1 MTAGA
6 GPDGAE
12 PDGAGADGTGA
23 DGAGADGA
31 AVAPDDA
38 TELEAIRAAYPTLTW
53 DSAERIDEGWDHVVM
68 ICRGCSG
75 ADAHGHR
82 ELVFRFPADDQALAQ
97 LPTEIAV
104 LDHLAGRVDAA
115 LPHYSHV
122 PAHGRFAGYPL
133 VRGQRLTPEL
143 FDSLPATERT
153 TLAAQLGAML
163 AALHIQDTSAPPI
176 DRVPHSYQPENLD
189 FVRGIVDNNLPAV
202 FTDAEMA
209 TAREICDEVGA
220 LQSTLLPRVLLHN
233 DVYVRHL
240 YWDRGQAAGQAAGG
254 LGGDGGVSGPG
265 RLGGAGGLGLIDFTD
280 MCLGDPA
287 VDFAELYEYGPR
299 FVEDVLAH
307 YTGRADETFLDRA
320 WTYQRFAALYMIAG
334 HLYYGVESWEHA
346 RSAFDRCRS
355 PRRPRA

>member
-1 MTAGA
+1 MTGGA
-6 GPDGAE
+6 GP
-12 PDGAGADGTGA
+12 

-38 TELEAIRAAYPTLTW
+38 TELEAIRAAYPILTW

-75 ADAHGHR
+75 ADAHGTR
-82 ELVFRFPADDQALAQ
+82 DLVFRFPADDQALAQ

-104 LDHLAGRVDAA
+104 LDHLAGRVDAG

-153 TLAAQLGAML
+153 TLAAQLGALL

-254 LGGDGGVSGPG
+254 LGGAGGVSGPG
-265 RLGGAGGLGLIDFTD
+265 SLGGPGRLGLIDFTD

>member
-6 GPDGAE
+6 GPDGA
-12 PDGAGADGTGA
+12 
-23 DGAGADGA
+23 

-38 TELEAIRAAYPTLTW
+38 AELEAIRAAYPTLTW

-153 TLAAQLGAML
+153 TLAAQLGALL

-189 FVRGIVDNNLPAV
+189 FVRGIVENNLPAV
-202 FTDAEMA
+202 LTDVEMA
-209 TAREICDEVGA
+209 TAREICDEVGT

-240 YWDRGQAAGQAAGG
+240 YWDRGPTAGQAPDR
-254 LGGDGGVSGPG
+254 LGGPG
-265 RLGGAGGLGLIDFTD
+265 RLGLIDFTD

-307 YTGRADETFLDRA
+307 YTGRADETLLDRA
-320 WTYQRFAALYMIAG
+320 WSYQRFAALYMIAG
-334 HLYYGVESWEHA
+334 HLYYGEETWEHA

>member
-1 MTAGA
+1 MTGGAGADGA
-6 GPDGAE
+6 GPDGAG
-12 PDGAGADGTGA
+12 PDGA
-23 DGAGADGA
+23 AGGH
-31 AVAPDDA
+31 DDA
-38 TELEAIRAAYPTLTW
+38 AELEAIRATYPTLNW

-75 ADAHGHR
+75 ADGHGHR
-82 ELVFRFPADDQALAQ
+82 DLVFRFPADDQALAQ

-143 FDSLPATERT
+143 FVGLPATERT
-153 TLAAQLGAML
+153 TLAAQLGALL

-254 LGGDGGVSGPG
+254 VSGPG
-265 RLGGAGGLGLIDFTD
+265 RLGLIDFTD

>member
-1 MTAGA
+1 MTGGAGADGA
-6 GPDGAE
+6 GPDGA
-12 PDGAGADGTGA
+12 AGGH
-23 DGAGADGA
+23 
-31 AVAPDDA
+31 DDA
-38 TELEAIRAAYPTLTW
+38 AELEAIRAAYPTLNW
-53 DSAERIDEGWDHVVM
+53 GSAEKIDEGWDHVVM

-75 ADAHGHR
+75 PDSLGHR

-104 LDHLAGRVDAA
+104 LDHLAGGVDAA

-143 FDSLPATERT
+143 FTGLPATERT
-153 TLAAQLGAML
+153 TLAAQLGALL

-240 YWDRGQAAGQAAGG
+240 YWDRGQAPGG
-254 LGGDGGVSGPG
+254 LGGPG
-265 RLGGAGGLGLIDFTD
+265 RLGLIDFTD

-307 YTGRADETFLDRA
+307 YTGHADESFLDRV

-334 HLYYGVESWEHA
+334 HLYYGVETWEHA

>member
-1 MTAGA
+1 MTGGAGADGA
-6 GPDGAE
+6 GPDGAG
-12 PDGAGADGTGA
+12 PDGA
-23 DGAGADGA
+23 AGGH
-31 AVAPDDA
+31 DDA
-38 TELEAIRAAYPTLTW
+38 AELEAIRAAYPTLTW

-82 ELVFRFPADDQALAQ
+82 HLVFRFPADDQAHAQ

-153 TLAAQLGAML
+153 TLAAQLGALL
-163 AALHIQDTSAPPI
+163 AALHVQDTSAPPI

-240 YWDRGQAAGQAAGG
+240 YWDRGQAAGGA
-254 LGGDGGVSGPG
+254 GGVSGPG
-265 RLGGAGGLGLIDFTD
+265 RLGLIDFTD